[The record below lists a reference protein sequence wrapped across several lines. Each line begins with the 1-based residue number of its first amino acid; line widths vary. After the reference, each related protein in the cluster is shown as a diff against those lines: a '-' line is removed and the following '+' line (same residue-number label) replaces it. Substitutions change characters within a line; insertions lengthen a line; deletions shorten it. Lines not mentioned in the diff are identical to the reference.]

1 MENLT
6 NKFID
11 IYPSIDLHGE
21 VSDSVPFLV
30 NDFINDNVKLGKK
43 IVVIV
48 HGKGE
53 GILKDKVK
61 EVLKTNKNVIQ
72 FQLSA
77 DNPGATIVEIKC
89 Q

>member
-1 MENLT
+1 MENL
-6 NKFID
+6 NKKFIN

-21 VSDSVPFLV
+21 YSDTVVFLI
-30 NDFINDNVKLGKK
+30 NDFINDNIKLGNK

-48 HGKGE
+48 HGKGS

-61 EVLKTNKNVIQ
+61 EVLNNNPNVLQ
-72 FQLSA
+72 YALSV